1 MSTAPSPT
9 AAGNPDAVVG
19 RRWTRRHVIAIAA
32 LALLGLAASSLFAEG
47 GAYSID
53 RSLMLALRTPGDPAD
68 PLGPAWF
75 EDVMRDMT
83 ALGGIGV
90 VVGASLVLAGYL
102 ALRRRFV
109 DIAVLAASVVGAE
122 VVSGVIKHFVERP
135 RPELVPYKAAI
146 YSASFPSGHTL
157 MATVMYI
164 TFAMLLAADFG
175 RREREYLLAV
185 AWLASFAVGASRI
198 YLGVHWPSDVLAGW
212 CIGALWMLTMS
223 RFLPRLRRKVELP

>member
-1 MSTAPSPT
+1 MSQDSSQAP
-9 AAGNPDAVVG
+9 AGNPDAVVG

-32 LALLGLAASSLFAEG
+32 LALLGLAGSSLFAEG

-53 RSLMLALRTPGDPAD
+53 RTLMLVLRTPGDAAD

-90 VVGASLVLAGYL
+90 VIGASLVLAGYL

-122 VVSGVIKHFVERP
+122 LVSGVIKHLVERP

-164 TFAMLLAADFG
+164 TFAMLLAADFE

-185 AWLASFAVGASRI
+185 AWIVSFAVGASRI

-223 RFLPRLRRKVELP
+223 RFLPRLRRRVSLP